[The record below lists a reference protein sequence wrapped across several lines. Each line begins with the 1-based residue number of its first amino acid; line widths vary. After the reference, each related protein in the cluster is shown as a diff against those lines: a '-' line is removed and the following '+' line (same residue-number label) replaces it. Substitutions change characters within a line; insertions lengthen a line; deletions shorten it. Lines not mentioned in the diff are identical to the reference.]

1 MYEGDYINGEKDN
14 DEKKGNNFIIM
25 ERKYFYDIF

>member
-25 ERKYFYDIF
+25 ERKYFDDIF